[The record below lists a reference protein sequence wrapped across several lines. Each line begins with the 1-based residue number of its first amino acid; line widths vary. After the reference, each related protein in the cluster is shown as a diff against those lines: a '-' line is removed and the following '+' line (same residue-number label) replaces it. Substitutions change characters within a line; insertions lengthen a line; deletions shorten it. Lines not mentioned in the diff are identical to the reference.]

1 MMKHSQEQLSK
12 ELQTRWNYEPYL
24 IEGVLE
30 KLFAM
35 DQELQTAFDTYL
47 DTGVFPEDPS
57 YFGLSAPV
65 IHRDYPFEPPAVF
78 MLLDWIRKEPDAAL
92 EALVTEYRKPLP
104 DEFDASELA
113 EWKSNSKSK

>member
-1 MMKHSQEQLSK
+1 MKISREQLAK
-12 ELQTRWNYEPYL
+12 ELQTRWTYEPYL
-24 IEGVLE
+24 IEGVLN

-35 DQELQTAFDTYL
+35 DQELQSAFDTYL
-47 DTGVFPEDPS
+47 DSGVFSDAPN
-57 YFGLSAPV
+57 YYGLSASV

-104 DEFDASELA
+104 DEFNASTLA
-113 EWKSNSKSK
+113 EWKQSHAE